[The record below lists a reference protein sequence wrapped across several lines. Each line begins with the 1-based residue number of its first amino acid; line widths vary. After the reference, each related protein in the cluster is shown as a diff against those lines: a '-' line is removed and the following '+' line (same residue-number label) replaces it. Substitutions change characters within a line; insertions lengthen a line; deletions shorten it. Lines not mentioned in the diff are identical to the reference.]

1 MKRSETQVV
10 AEIEEITLRRLRLWV
25 RNGWILPDQGPEE
38 PVYDE
43 LDVARVRL
51 VCELKD
57 KMNLND
63 DALPVALSLLDQL
76 YGMRR
81 DFKALASA
89 VEEQPP
95 EVREEVLAAWRR
107 LLEG

>member
-1 MKRSETQVV
+1 MRRSETQVV
-10 AEIEEITLRRLRLWV
+10 AEVEEITLRRLRLWV
-25 RNGWILPDQGPEE
+25 RNGWVLPDQGPGE
-38 PVYDE
+38 PHYDE

-57 KMNLND
+57 RMNLND
-63 DALPVALSLLDQL
+63 DAVPVVLSLLDQL

-81 DFKALASA
+81 DFKALAQA
-89 VEEQPP
+89 IDEQPKA
-95 EVREEVLAAWRR
+95 VREKVRAAYRN